1 MRHRRAYR
9 RTTTAVGAVPTAVGA
24 VPIAVPIACP
34 RRFSRP
40 SGSNMLAAFVAK
52 KRKNSHEK
60 KGRRVRCR
68 KHDAIPVIAFFE
80 PHT

>member
-40 SGSNMLAAFVAK
+40 SGSNMLAAFVAGEKTK
-52 KRKNSHEK
+52 KQSRKE
-60 KGRRVRCR
+60 R
-68 KHDAIPVIAFFE
+68 KARALQK
-80 PHT
+80 T